1 MTLSNTCVFCSTCLM
16 MIIKLE
22 QTFKRRKIIYSR
34 INTRENYYEQ
44 RITCLFAANI
54 LQWKKRFVNFE
65 FKCFFYPL
73 GIVST
78 GFYLLVTLGKPYW
91 SMQIEFAFCMNK
103 ISRLQK
109 WRTNNVPFMKSFNS
123 SSFSWKMGAAS
134 NVHRQINWFVRN
146 CESSVQEMCGQ
157 H

>member
-1 MTLSNTCVFCSTCLM
+1 MTLRNTCVFCSTCLM

-78 GFYLLVTLGKPYW
+78 GFYLLVLYNTVVLFWG
-91 SMQIEFAFCMNK
+91 
-103 ISRLQK
+103 
-109 WRTNNVPFMKSFNS
+109 V
-123 SSFSWKMGAAS
+123 
-134 NVHRQINWFVRN
+134 NWFHTLNGFLNMENVTILPYKVPKYQNNSFLGHFRLLHGYN
-146 CESSVQEMCGQ
+146 LIAYL